1 MVLFAPTVRS
11 TVDMRIPTI
20 FLLLVGFAWA
30 AFVVLMFLTLAGIS
44 DGPVSL
50 LSVTFYWGGMLIGPL
65 SLIVGSCLVFISGS
79 RRFAAILVSFGCL
92 ILTGYALYNSVAA
105 MHREPLQAPPP
116 YSFYI
121 VMLTIMLLTDLAG
134 FKVVRKLLDSR
145 VPGDAVAS
153 RPRPFVP

>member
-1 MVLFAPTVRS
+1 
-11 TVDMRIPTI
+11 MRISTI
-20 FLLLVGFAWA
+20 FLLLVGCVWA
-30 AFVVLMFLTLAGIS
+30 AFVVFMSLTLAGIT

-50 LSVTFYWGGMLIGPL
+50 LSVAFYWGGMLIGPL
-65 SLIVGSCLVFISGS
+65 SLIVGSGLVLITDS
-79 RRFAAILVSFGCL
+79 RRLAAILVSFGCL

-153 RPRPFVP
+153 RPRPSVP